1 MNKKNLFLVVG
12 ILLISIILSL
22 FIFKDKIASI
32 IDDHRVVLEVNGEQ
46 VTKREYKIRFNA
58 LKENAIQFSS
68 RTDILDQVFNGKT
81 YRELLK
87 DELFT
92 ILTEELLCLQEAR
105 KRNINLTKQEEEEIK
120 KYIQELKAN
129 EEMRGYFNQYL
140 RKIDSDENHFY
151 RDLYKT
157 RLINKLYS
165 SITSK
170 TTVSDS
176 EIVNYYNTNKNQF
189 KKRKIID
196 IFLKVENE
204 EEDARKREIANKI
217 VSELKKGE
225 NFEKIGQK
233 YSEDDSASTTKG
245 IIDYFRKG
253 EKEAEYGSV
262 FEEEVFKLA
271 VGQISNVIKTV
282 KGYHIVKVLDEKY
295 MPLDEVKEEIQSKLM
310 KQKKDEAFRLYIEN
324 LKKLSKINVYKDRTK
339 DL

>member
-1 MNKKNLFLVVG
+1 MG

-22 FIFKDKIASI
+22 FIFKGKIARI
-32 IDDHRVVLEVNGEQ
+32 IDDHKVVLEVNGEQ
-46 VTKREYKIRFNA
+46 VTKREYKIRFNT

-68 RTDILDQVFNGKT
+68 RADILDQVFNGKT

-92 ILTEELLCLQEAR
+92 ILTEELLCLQDAR
-105 KRNINLTKQEEEEIK
+105 RRNIYLTKQEEEEIK
-120 KYIQELKAN
+120 KYIEELKAN
-129 EEMRGYFNQYL
+129 EEMRSYFNQYL
-140 RKIDSDENHFY
+140 RKIGSDENHFY
-151 RDLYKT
+151 RDLHKT
-157 RLINKLYS
+157 RIINKLYS

-189 KKRKIID
+189 KKIKIMD

-204 EEDARKREIANKI
+204 EEDVQKREIANKI

-225 NFEKIGQK
+225 DFEKLVKK
-233 YSEDDSASTTKG
+233 YTEDESVGITKG

-271 VGQISNVIKTV
+271 VGQVSNIIKTI

-295 MPLDEVKEEIQSKLM
+295 MPLDEVKGEIQSKLM
-310 KQKKDEAFRLYIEN
+310 KQKKDQVFRLYIEN
-324 LKKLSKINVYKDRTK
+324 LKKSSKINVYKDRTK

>member
-225 NFEKIGQK
+225 NFEKLVKSTQRMIVRVQQK
-233 YSEDDSASTTKG
+233 E
-245 IIDYFRKG
+245 
-253 EKEAEYGSV
+253 
-262 FEEEVFKLA
+262 
-271 VGQISNVIKTV
+271 
-282 KGYHIVKVLDEKY
+282 
-295 MPLDEVKEEIQSKLM
+295 
-310 KQKKDEAFRLYIEN
+310 
-324 LKKLSKINVYKDRTK
+324 
-339 DL
+339 

>member
-1 MNKKNLFLVVG
+1 
-12 ILLISIILSL
+12 
-22 FIFKDKIASI
+22 
-32 IDDHRVVLEVNGEQ
+32 
-46 VTKREYKIRFNA
+46 
-58 LKENAIQFSS
+58 
-68 RTDILDQVFNGKT
+68 
-81 YRELLK
+81 
-87 DELFT
+87 
-92 ILTEELLCLQEAR
+92 
-105 KRNINLTKQEEEEIK
+105 
-120 KYIQELKAN
+120 
-129 EEMRGYFNQYL
+129 MRGYFNQYL
-140 RKIDSDENHFY
+140 RKINSDENHFY

-176 EIVNYYNTNKNQF
+176 EIINYYNTNKNQF

-225 NFEKIGQK
+225 SFEKLVKK
-233 YSEDDSASTTKG
+233 YSEDDGASTTKG

-324 LKKLSKINVYKDRTK
+324 LKNYLKSMFIRIELKIFNQKFKLVI
-339 DL
+339 LA